1 MIATRD
7 RRAGTIIL
15 GTLLSAYAWGAGAVF
30 VGSLSYFVYFYEVM
44 LSVPADVKVRLYAW
58 GIGGADGT
66 VWAALMVNTAL
77 YAAFAAHHSAM
88 ARASAKR
95 WLARLLPAA
104 LERATYVWVAS
115 LLFFALCHLWWSL
128 PGGLYR
134 FEGLAAWPFR
144 AVQIAGVVFALS
156 SARTIDV
163 FDLSGIRQVRQP
175 PTHDHPAAHEM
186 GRLETGGPYRIVR
199 HPIYLGTLALLAGSP
214 EMNADR
220 LLFTAL
226 SLVYLLIGI
235 WLEERSLR
243 EEFGA
248 AYAEYQRAVKWRILP
263 GVY

>member
-1 MIATRD
+1 MIAMRN
-7 RRAGTIIL
+7 RRAETIIL
-15 GTLLSAYAWGAGAVF
+15 ATLLGAYAWGAGAAF
-30 VGSLSYFVYFYEVM
+30 VGSLSYFVYFYEVV
-44 LSVPADVKVRLYAW
+44 LRRPQTPAAS
-58 GIGGADGT
+58 IAT
-66 VWAALMVNTAL
+66 ALIVNTAL
-77 YAAFAAHHSAM
+77 YAAFAAHHSVM
-88 ARASAKR
+88 ARVSAKH
-95 WLARLLPAA
+95 WLTRILPAT

-115 LLFFALCHLWWSL
+115 LLFFALCHLWRDL

-144 AVQIAGVVFALS
+144 AVQLAGIVFALR

-163 FDLSGIRQVRQP
+163 FDLSGIQQVRQP
-175 PTHDHPAAHEM
+175 SPHDRPAAHEM

-199 HPIYLGTLALLAGSP
+199 HPIYLGTLALLAGTP
-214 EMNADR
+214 EMSMDR

-235 WLEERSLR
+235 WFEERSLR

-248 AYAEYQRAVKWRILP
+248 AYAEYQRTVRWRMLP